1 MKFRLIIEC
10 DPDYVLNTYTE
21 NTGIPTEE
29 ITLTLEEIIKE
40 ELSWLAPSEIYVK
53 EIEQINEQ

>member
-1 MKFRLIIEC
+1 MKFLIKVQV
-10 DPDYVLNTYTE
+10 DPDCILASYTE

-40 ELSWLAPSEIYVK
+40 ELLWLVPSNIYVE
-53 EIEQINEQ
+53 EIKQIKD